1 MIVRNRG
8 NADRRRRGFRRTV
21 RGVET
26 EIIYCGDNLEVLDTY
41 VPAKSVDLI
50 YIDPPFNSNRQY
62 EVFWG
67 EASEKRAFADRFGN
81 VQFYIDWMRP
91 RIHQLYR
98 VLKPGGSFYYHC
110 DAHASHYIKALLDDV
125 FGFNAFVSE
134 IIWERATAHHD
145 SKKYRAV
152 HDTILFYAKGKP
164 TTFNRQFGPY
174 SESYI
179 KSHYNL
185 VDKHGRK
192 YQLGDLTASELRT
205 GTESDYEWK
214 GHRPPT
220 GGHWRY
226 SRANMEKLDNEGR
239 IYYTK
244 TGRPRYIRY
253 LDEMPGI
260 ALGDVWTDIDPVNS
274 QAKQRQGF
282 PTQKP
287 MPLMERI
294 VKTSSNAGDVIL
306 DAFCGCG
313 TTIEA
318 AAKNK
323 RRWVGIDLSPT
334 ACKVISDRLERLG
347 LREDQDFRVANR
359 PKTSEDLQRMPHFE
373 FQNWAC
379 LALGGFSNAVKS
391 GDFGID
397 GRVYPADVP
406 KKAQGRESGKQG
418 RLFAETWYPIQVKQ
432 KAKAGRPDID
442 SFETALRRD
451 KRTRGYFVA
460 FDFSPQAQREI
471 KRANR
476 DDGLD
481 IIPITVAD
489 LLKYDDIVA

>member
-1 MIVRNRG
+1 M
-8 NADRRRRGFRRTV
+8 
-21 RGVET
+21 
-26 EIIYCGDNLEVLDTY
+26 
-41 VPAKSVDLI
+41 
-50 YIDPPFNSNRQY
+50 
-62 EVFWG
+62 
-67 EASEKRAFADRFGN
+67 
-81 VQFYIDWMRP
+81 
-91 RIHQLYR
+91 
-98 VLKPGGSFYYHC
+98 
-110 DAHASHYIKALLDDV
+110 
-125 FGFNAFVSE
+125 
-134 IIWERATAHHD
+134 
-145 SKKYRAV
+145 
-152 HDTILFYAKGKP
+152 
-164 TTFNRQFGPY
+164 
-174 SESYI
+174 
-179 KSHYNL
+179 
-185 VDKHGRK
+185 
-192 YQLGDLTASELRT
+192 YQLDNLTASELRT

-214 GHRPPT
+214 GHRPPP

-226 SRANMEKLDNEGR
+226 SRANMEKLDKEGR

-294 VKTSSNAGDVIL
+294 VNASSKEGDVIL

-318 AAKNK
+318 AAKSK
-323 RRWVGIDLSPT
+323 RRWVGIDMSPT
-334 ACKVISDRLERLG
+334 ACNVISERLEKRLG
-347 LREDQDFRVANR
+347 LRPDQDFRVANL
-359 PKTSEDLQRMPHFE
+359 PKTEADLAKMPPFE

-406 KKAQGRESGKQG
+406 KKAQGRETGKQG
-418 RLFAETWYPIQVKQ
+418 TLFGEAWYPIQVKQ

-451 KRTRGYFVA
+451 KRTRGYFIA
-460 FDFSPQAQREI
+460 FDFSRDAHQEI

-481 IIPITVAD
+481 IRPITVAE
-489 LLKYDDIVA
+489 LLQYEQVVA